1 MVNKAK
7 RKRRFQKLVARRR
20 KDRLN
25 RAWMNFWIKKGI
37 IKG

>member
-25 RAWMNFWIKKGI
+25 RAWRNLFVKKGI
-37 IKG
+37 LK